1 MGGARFSGLR
11 PARRAGERGKL
22 FCRNEKRDETMLEK
36 TFKLKEHDTT
46 VKTEVMAG
54 ITTFMTMAYILAVN
68 PSILSAAG
76 MDSTAVLLATA
87 LASFIGTACMALL
100 ANLPFALS
108 AGMGLNA
115 YLAYTVVLGYGYS
128 WQIALL
134 AVFVE
139 GLVFIVLS
147 LTNVREA
154 IFNAIPLTLKKGVSV
169 GIGLFIA
176 FIGLQNAGLSVDSST
191 LVTIT
196 SFTQDFHTAGIC
208 ALLAL
213 IGLFIIA
220 VLYIHHVKGAIL
232 IGIVLTWILGMLCQ
246 LTGLYVPAPEAG
258 YYTLFP
264 NLGLTD
270 FSKLG
275 LTFGQC
281 FKADFSGVS
290 VLNFVVVVFSFLF
303 VDIFDTLGT
312 LIGVATK
319 AKMLD
324 EEGHLPGIKP
334 ALLSDAIAT
343 SAGAVLGTS
352 TTTTFVESASGVA
365 VGGRTGLTALVTAGL
380 FLLSTLFA
388 PIFTAIPSFATAPA
402 LIMVGF
408 LMVGTVTEIRFDDDN
423 LTEAIPAYI
432 AIISMPLFYS
442 ISEGIS
448 LGIISYVLLNLAA
461 GKGKKVAPLMYV
473 LALLFVLKYMFL

>member
-1 MGGARFSGLR
+1 
-11 PARRAGERGKL
+11 
-22 FCRNEKRDETMLEK
+22 MLERV
-36 TFKLKEHDTT
+36 FKLSAHKTD

-68 PSILSAAG
+68 PSVLSSTG

-87 LASFIGTACMALL
+87 LASFLGTACMALM

-115 YLAYTVVLGYGYS
+115 YMAYTVVAGYGYS
-128 WQIALL
+128 WQVALL
-134 AVFVE
+134 AVFIE
-139 GLVFIVLS
+139 GLIFVVLS

-154 IFNAIPLTLKKGVSV
+154 IFNAIPLNLKRGVSV

-176 FIGLQNAGLSVDSST
+176 FIGLQNAGLCVDSAT

-196 SFTQDFHTAGIC
+196 SFTDNFHTAGIC

-213 IGLFIIA
+213 VGLFLTA
-220 VLYIHHVKGAIL
+220 VFYIHNLKGAIL
-232 IGIVLTWILGMLCQ
+232 FGILATWILGMLCQ
-246 LTGLYVPAPEAG
+246 MTGIYVPTPDAG
-258 YYTLFP
+258 FYSVFPTL
-264 NLGLTD
+264 GMTD

-275 LTFGQC
+275 ETFGQC
-281 FKADFSGVS
+281 FHVDFSAVG
-290 VLNFVVVVFSFLF
+290 LINFVVVVFSFLF
-303 VDIFDTLGT
+303 VDLFDTLGT

-319 AKMLD
+319 ADMLD
-324 EEGHLPGIKP
+324 EDGKLPGIKP

-365 VGGRTGLTALVTAGL
+365 VGGRTGLTAMVTGVL
-380 FLLSTLFA
+380 FLVSTLFA

-408 LMVGTVTEIRFDDDN
+408 LMVGTVTTIRFDLDN
-423 LTEAIPAYI
+423 LTEAIPAYL
-432 AIISMPLFYS
+432 AIIAMPLFYS

-448 LGIISYVLLNLAA
+448 LGVISYVLLNLAA
-461 GKGKKVAPLMYV
+461 GKGKRITPLMYV
-473 LALLFVLKYMFL
+473 LALLFILKYIFL

>member
-1 MGGARFSGLR
+1 
-11 PARRAGERGKL
+11 
-22 FCRNEKRDETMLEK
+22 MLERV
-36 TFKLKEHDTT
+36 FKLSAHKTD

-68 PSILSAAG
+68 PSVLSSTG

-87 LASFIGTACMALL
+87 LASFLGTACMALM

-115 YLAYTVVLGYGYS
+115 YMAYTVVAGYGYS
-128 WQIALL
+128 WQVALL
-134 AVFVE
+134 AVFIE
-139 GLVFIVLS
+139 GLIFVVLS

-154 IFNAIPLTLKKGVSV
+154 IFNAIPLNLKRGVSV

-176 FIGLQNAGLSVDSST
+176 FIGLQNAGLCVDSAT

-196 SFTQDFHTAGIC
+196 SFTNNFHTAGIC

-213 IGLFIIA
+213 VGLFLTA
-220 VLYIHHVKGAIL
+220 VFYIHKLKGAIL
-232 IGIVLTWILGMLCQ
+232 FGILVTWILGMLCQ
-246 LTGLYVPAPEAG
+246 MTGIYVPTPDAG
-258 YYTLFP
+258 FYSMFPTL
-264 NLGLTD
+264 GMTD

-275 LTFGQC
+275 ETFGQC
-281 FKADFSGVS
+281 FHVDFSAVG
-290 VLNFVVVVFSFLF
+290 LINFVVVVFSFLF
-303 VDIFDTLGT
+303 VDLFDTLGT

-319 AKMLD
+319 ADMLD
-324 EEGHLPGIKP
+324 EDGKLPGIKP

-365 VGGRTGLTALVTAGL
+365 VGGRTGLTAMVTGVL
-380 FLLSTLFA
+380 FLASTLFA

-408 LMVGTVTEIRFDDDN
+408 LMVGTVTTIRFDLDN
-423 LTEAIPAYI
+423 LTEAIPAYL
-432 AIISMPLFYS
+432 AIIAMPLFYS

-448 LGIISYVLLNLAA
+448 LGVISYVLLNLAA
-461 GKGKKVAPLMYV
+461 GKGKRITPLMYV
-473 LALLFVLKYMFL
+473 LALLFILKYIFL

>member
-1 MGGARFSGLR
+1 
-11 PARRAGERGKL
+11 
-22 FCRNEKRDETMLEK
+22 MLERV
-36 TFKLKEHDTT
+36 FKLSAHKTD

-68 PSILSAAG
+68 PSILGSTG

-87 LASFIGTACMALL
+87 LASFLGTACMALM

-115 YLAYTVVLGYGYS
+115 YMAYTVVAGYGYS
-128 WQIALL
+128 WQVALL
-134 AVFVE
+134 AVFIE
-139 GLVFIVLS
+139 GLIFVVLS

-154 IFNAIPLTLKKGVSV
+154 IFNAIPLNLKRGVSV

-176 FIGLQNAGLSVDSST
+176 FIGLQNAGLCVDSAT

-196 SFTQDFHTAGIC
+196 SFTDNFHTAGIC

-213 IGLFIIA
+213 VGLFLTA
-220 VLYIHHVKGAIL
+220 VFYIHNLKGAIL
-232 IGIVLTWILGMLCQ
+232 FGILATWILGMLCQ
-246 LTGLYVPAPEAG
+246 MTGIYVPTPDAG
-258 YYTLFP
+258 FYSMFPTL
-264 NLGLTD
+264 GMTD

-275 LTFGQC
+275 ETFGQC
-281 FKADFSGVS
+281 FHVDFSAVG
-290 VLNFVVVVFSFLF
+290 LINFVVVVFSFLF
-303 VDIFDTLGT
+303 VDLFDTLGT

-319 AKMLD
+319 ADMLD
-324 EEGHLPGIKP
+324 EDGKLPGIKP

-365 VGGRTGLTALVTAGL
+365 VGGRTGLTAMVTGVL
-380 FLLSTLFA
+380 FLVSTLFA

-408 LMVGTVTEIRFDDDN
+408 LMVGTVSTIRFDLDN
-423 LTEAIPAYI
+423 LTEAIPAYL
-432 AIISMPLFYS
+432 AIIAMPLFYS

-448 LGIISYVLLNLAA
+448 LGVISYVLLNLAA
-461 GKGKKVAPLMYV
+461 GKGKRITPLMYV
-473 LALLFVLKYMFL
+473 LALLFILKYIFL

>member
-1 MGGARFSGLR
+1 
-11 PARRAGERGKL
+11 
-22 FCRNEKRDETMLEK
+22 MLERV
-36 TFKLKEHDTT
+36 FKLSAHKTD

-68 PSILSAAG
+68 PSILGSTG

-87 LASFIGTACMALL
+87 LASFLGTACMALM

-115 YLAYTVVLGYGYS
+115 YMAYTVVAGYGYS
-128 WQIALL
+128 WQVALL
-134 AVFVE
+134 AVFIE
-139 GLVFIVLS
+139 GLIFVVLS

-154 IFNAIPLTLKKGVSV
+154 IFNAIPLNLKRGVSV

-176 FIGLQNAGLSVDSST
+176 FIGLQNAGLCVDSAT

-196 SFTQDFHTAGIC
+196 SFTDNFHTAGIC

-213 IGLFIIA
+213 VGLFLTA
-220 VLYIHHVKGAIL
+220 VFYIHNLKGAIL
-232 IGIVLTWILGMLCQ
+232 FGILATWLLGMLCQ
-246 LTGLYVPAPEAG
+246 MTGIYVPTPDAG
-258 YYTLFP
+258 FYSMFPTL
-264 NLGLTD
+264 GMTD

-275 LTFGQC
+275 ETFGQC
-281 FKADFSGVS
+281 FQVDFSAVG
-290 VLNFVVVVFSFLF
+290 LINFVVVVFSFLF
-303 VDIFDTLGT
+303 VDLFDTLGT

-319 AKMLD
+319 ADMLD
-324 EEGHLPGIKP
+324 EDGKLPGIKP

-365 VGGRTGLTALVTAGL
+365 VGGRTGLTAMVTGVL
-380 FLLSTLFA
+380 FLVSTLFA

-408 LMVGTVTEIRFDDDN
+408 LMVGTVTTIRFDLDN
-423 LTEAIPAYI
+423 LTEAIPAYL
-432 AIISMPLFYS
+432 AIIAMPLFYS

-448 LGIISYVLLNLAA
+448 LGVISYVLLNLAA
-461 GKGKKVAPLMYV
+461 GKGKRITPLMYV
-473 LALLFVLKYMFL
+473 LALMFILKYIFL

>member
-1 MGGARFSGLR
+1 MF
-11 PARRAGERGKL
+11 EKL
-22 FCRNEKRDETMLEK
+22 F
-36 TFKLKEHDTT
+36 KLSKNHTT

-68 PSILSAAG
+68 PSILSDAG

-87 LASFIGTACMALL
+87 LASAIGTMCMAFM
-100 ANLPFALS
+100 ANLPFVLS

-128 WQIALL
+128 WQIALF

-139 GLVFIVLS
+139 GLIFIALS

-154 IFNAIPLTLKKGVSV
+154 IFNAIPLTLKRGVSV

-176 FIGLQNAGLSVDSST
+176 FIGLQNAGLCVDSAT

-196 SFTQDFHTAGIC
+196 SFTENFSTSGIC

-213 IGLFIIA
+213 VGFFIIVA
-220 VLYIHHVKGAIL
+220 LYIRRVKGAIL
-232 IGIVLTWILGMLCQ
+232 FGIVITWILGMLCEVA
-246 LTGLYVPAPEAG
+246 GIYVPNAEAG

-264 NLGLTD
+264 NLVLTD
-270 FSKLG
+270 FSKLS

-281 FKADFSGVS
+281 FNMDFSAVGLVNLLI
-290 VLNFVVVVFSFLF
+290 VIFSFLF
-303 VDIFDTLGT
+303 VDLFDTLGT

-319 AKMLD
+319 ADMLD
-324 EEGHLPGIKP
+324 EDGHLPGIKP

-343 SAGAVLGTS
+343 SVGAVLGTS

-365 VGGRTGLTALVTAGL
+365 AGGRTGLTALTAAIL
-380 FLLSTLFA
+380 FLISTLFA

-408 LMVGTVTEIRFDDDN
+408 LMVGTITEIRFDEEN
-423 LTEAIPAYI
+423 MEESIPAYL
-432 AIISMPLFYS
+432 AIIAMPLFYS

-448 LGIISYVLLNLAA
+448 LGIISYVLLHLVA
-461 GKGKKVAPLMYV
+461 GKGKKVTPLMYV
-473 LALLFVLKYMFL
+473 LAVLFILKYALL

>member
-1 MGGARFSGLR
+1 MF
-11 PARRAGERGKL
+11 ERV
-22 FCRNEKRDETMLEK
+22 
-36 TFKLKEHDTT
+36 FKLSENKTN

-68 PSILSAAG
+68 PSILGSTG
-76 MDSTAVLLATA
+76 MDTTAVLLATA
-87 LASFIGTACMALL
+87 LASFIGTACMGLM

-115 YLAYTVVLGYGYS
+115 FMAYTVVAGYGYS
-128 WQIALL
+128 WQVALL
-134 AVFVE
+134 AVFIE
-139 GLVFIVLS
+139 GIIFIILS
-147 LTNVREA
+147 LTSVREA

-196 SFTQDFHTAGIC
+196 SFTKNFHTSGIC

-213 IGLFIIA
+213 VGLFITA
-220 VLYIHHVKGAIL
+220 VLYIHRVKGAIL
-232 IGIVLTWILGMLCQ
+232 FGILLTWIIGMVCQ
-246 LTGLYVPAPEAG
+246 VVGLYVPDVEAG
-258 YYTLFP
+258 FYTLFP
-264 NLGLTD
+264 AFGLTD

-281 FKADFSGVS
+281 FNVDMSS
-290 VLNFVVVVFSFLF
+290 VGIINFIVVIFSFLF

-324 EEGHLPGIKP
+324 RNGQLPRIKP

-365 VGGRTGLTALVTAGL
+365 LGGRTGLTAMVTAVL

-408 LMVGTVTEIRFDDDN
+408 LMVGTVTEIRFDDNN
-423 LTEAIPAYI
+423 LTEAIPAYLTII
-432 AIISMPLFYS
+432 AMPLFYS

-448 LGIISYVLLNLAA
+448 MGIISYVLLNLAA
-461 GKGKKVAPLMYV
+461 GKGKKVTPLMYV
-473 LALLFVLKYMFL
+473 LAVLFILKYIFL

>member
-1 MGGARFSGLR
+1 MF
-11 PARRAGERGKL
+11 
-22 FCRNEKRDETMLEK
+22 EKM
-36 TFKLKEHDTT
+36 FKLSDHHTT
-46 VKTEVMAG
+46 VRTEVMAG

-68 PSILSAAG
+68 PSILGSTG
-76 MDSTAVLLATA
+76 MDPTAVLLATA
-87 LASFIGTACMALL
+87 LASCLGTVCMAFM

-115 YLAYTVVLGYGYS
+115 FMAYTVVAGYGYS
-128 WQIALL
+128 WQVALL
-134 AVFVE
+134 AVFIE

-196 SFTQDFHTAGIC
+196 SFTDNFHTAGIC

-213 IGLFIIA
+213 VGLFITA
-220 VLYIHHVKGAIL
+220 VLYIHRVKGAIL
-232 IGIVLTWILGMLCQ
+232 FGILLTWIIGMICQ
-246 LTGLYVPAPEAG
+246 VTGLYVPDVEAG
-258 YYTLFP
+258 FYTLFP
-264 NLGLTD
+264 TFGMTD
-270 FSKLG
+270 FSKLS

-281 FKADFSGVS
+281 FNVDFSAVGIV
-290 VLNFVVVVFSFLF
+290 NFIVVIFSFLF

-324 EEGHLPGIKP
+324 RDGKLPGIKP
-334 ALLSDAIAT
+334 ALLADAIAT

-365 VGGRTGLTALVTAGL
+365 VGGRTGLTAMVTAVL
-380 FLLSTLFA
+380 FLISTLFA

-408 LMVGTVTEIRFDDDN
+408 LMVGTVTEIRFDEDN
-423 LTEAIPAYI
+423 LTEAIPAYL

-448 LGIISYVLLNLAA
+448 MGIISYVLLNLAA
-461 GKGKKVAPLMYV
+461 GKGKKITPLMYV
-473 LALLFVLKYMFL
+473 LAVLFILKYIFL

>member
-1 MGGARFSGLR
+1 
-11 PARRAGERGKL
+11 
-22 FCRNEKRDETMLEK
+22 MLERV
-36 TFKLKEHDTT
+36 FKLSAHKTD

-68 PSILSAAG
+68 PSVLSSTG

-87 LASFIGTACMALL
+87 LASFLGTACMALM

-115 YLAYTVVLGYGYS
+115 YMAYTVVASYGYS
-128 WQIALL
+128 WQVALL
-134 AVFVE
+134 AVFIE
-139 GLVFIVLS
+139 GLIFVVLS

-154 IFNAIPLTLKKGVSV
+154 IFNAIPLNLKRGVSV

-176 FIGLQNAGLSVDSST
+176 FIGLQNAGLCVDSAT

-196 SFTQDFHTAGIC
+196 SFTDNFHTAGIC

-213 IGLFIIA
+213 VGLFLTA
-220 VLYIHHVKGAIL
+220 VFYIHNLKGAIL
-232 IGIVLTWILGMLCQ
+232 FGILATWILGMLCQ
-246 LTGLYVPAPEAG
+246 MTGIYVPTPDAG
-258 YYTLFP
+258 FYSMFPTL
-264 NLGLTD
+264 GMTD

-275 LTFGQC
+275 ETFGQC
-281 FKADFSGVS
+281 FHVDFSAVG
-290 VLNFVVVVFSFLF
+290 LINFVVVVFSFLF
-303 VDIFDTLGT
+303 VDLFDTLGT

-319 AKMLD
+319 ADMLD
-324 EEGHLPGIKP
+324 EDGKLPGIKP

-365 VGGRTGLTALVTAGL
+365 VGGRTGLTAMVTGVL
-380 FLLSTLFA
+380 FLVSTLFA

-408 LMVGTVTEIRFDDDN
+408 LMVGTVTTIRFDLDN
-423 LTEAIPAYI
+423 LTEAIPAYL
-432 AIISMPLFYS
+432 AIIAMPLFYS

-448 LGIISYVLLNLAA
+448 LGVISYVLLNLAA
-461 GKGKKVAPLMYV
+461 GKGKRITPLMYV
-473 LALLFVLKYMFL
+473 LALLFILKYIFL